1 MPGSRYPV
9 IAREGWP
16 FIALNL
22 LLVFVAYKSGIF
34 LVLIPACLLLVFL
47 ILLFR
52 DPARD
57 VPSRPRAVVSPV
69 DGLIL
74 DISPTDKGYLEGEAI
89 RIVIKINNLGAYTAR
104 SPCEGKVLNL
114 QDNASEGSRLLG
126 ASGLWVR
133 TDEGDD
139 VVLLLRGPKLIGRPA
154 AFVRY
159 GERIGQ
165 GQRCAYLRMAHRAE
179 IYLPLTSRPNVK
191 QGDKVRAGADILA
204 MLVHK

>member
-16 FIALNL
+16 LIGLTL
-22 LLVFVAYKSGIF
+22 LLIFLAYKGGTV
-34 LVLIPACLLLVFL
+34 LVLVPACLLLLFL
-47 ILLFR
+47 VLLFR
-52 DPARD
+52 DPPRD
-57 VPSRPRAVVSPV
+57 VPSHPLGIVSPV
-69 DGLIL
+69 DGRIE
-74 DISPTDKGYLEGEAI
+74 DVSPTDKGYLEGEAI

-114 QDNASEGSRLLG
+114 RDNAAEGSRLLG

-139 VVLLLRGPKLIGRPA
+139 VVVLLRGPRFIGRPA

-159 GERIGQ
+159 GERVGQ

-179 IYLPLTSRPNVK
+179 VYLPLTSRPSVK
-191 QGDKVRAGADILA
+191 VGDKVRAGSDILA